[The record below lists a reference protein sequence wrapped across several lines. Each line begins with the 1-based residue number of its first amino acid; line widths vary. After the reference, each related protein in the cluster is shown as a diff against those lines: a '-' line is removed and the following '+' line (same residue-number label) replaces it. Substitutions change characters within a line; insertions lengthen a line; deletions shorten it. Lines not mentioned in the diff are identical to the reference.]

1 MNLLDIMEE
10 IVNSYDEDED
20 IETKILEDL
29 KQEIESVLYERA
41 TMIDSL
47 SSSWGDGF
55 DDED

>member
-1 MNLLDIMEE
+1 MRLLDIMEE
-10 IVNSYDEDED
+10 IVNAYDEDED

-41 TMIDSL
+41 IMIDSL
-47 SSSWGDGF
+47 SSSWGDGL

>member
-10 IVNSYDEDED
+10 IVNAYDEDED

-55 DDED
+55 HDED